1 MTGSAFLESQHL
13 GPGQTRAAIDLADDV
28 GRGRG
33 WREKH
38 IARQLMQIDVAQFP
52 EFVLDNATFL
62 LTHCRR
68 AAVQLIASQH
78 PADRDGRGYRV
89 ALLAEDGM
97 DLVAVHPPLAMGDDL
112 RLDPFRLTSFPP
124 FGPAPARQQVSLLT
138 ALQIAIV
145 ILAERL
151 RAGPVVSVE
160 VADPLEQRRPAGLH
174 RLIFRDQKPPLLQVV
189 AFNRPVV
196 AVVAHRIVLRC
207 SDPISE
213 LVNMH
218 SNDGMP
224 WEAAMRNL
232 IMTMLAGSMLLF
244 AGHVSAAD
252 NQTTIAVFTKN
263 RTNPAY

>member
-1 MTGSAFLESQHL
+1 
-13 GPGQTRAAIDLADDV
+13 
-28 GRGRG
+28 
-33 WREKH
+33 
-38 IARQLMQIDVAQFP
+38 
-52 EFVLDNATFL
+52 
-62 LTHCRR
+62 
-68 AAVQLIASQH
+68 
-78 PADRDGRGYRV
+78 
-89 ALLAEDGM
+89 
-97 DLVAVHPPLAMGDDL
+97 

-160 VADPLEQRRPAGLH
+160 VADPLELRRPAGLH

-196 AVVAHRIVLRC
+196 AVVAHRIVLRW

-218 SNDGMP
+218 NCKEQRDEAIHLSGMP
-224 WEAAMRNL
+224 HDGLLRFARNDRSL
-232 IMTMLAGSMLLF
+232 TPRR
-244 AGHVSAAD
+244 
-252 NQTTIAVFTKN
+252 AVHP
-263 RTNPAY
+263 R